1 MPIWDDVLTDRDK
14 EIMKR
19 AGYGRRIGLGHR
31 PALLVVD
38 MTYNFIGD
46 RPEPIMESIKRFRQS
61 CGEQG
66 WRALYKIRDLLS
78 DARQRNVP
86 IFYTKA
92 LEKVGATPGVPQ
104 KTKNL
109 RAEEDFCEEWREGN
123 QIAQEIAPEET
134 DVVVQKPNRSA
145 FFGTPLMSML
155 NELHADTVLVTGC
168 TTSGC
173 VRATVMDAFAYKFRV
188 AVVEECVFDRIEI
201 SHKISLFDLSMKYAD
216 VISFEEARK
225 YIRDLLPPA

>member
-1 MPIWDDVLTDRDK
+1 MPIWDDVLTERDK

-19 AGYGRRIGLGHR
+19 AGYGRRIGLGRR
-31 PALLVVD
+31 PVLLVID

-78 DARQRNVP
+78 DARQKNVP

-92 LEKVGATPGVPQ
+92 FEKAVAPAGIPH

-109 RAEEDFCEEWREGN
+109 RAQEDFREEWRDGN

-201 SHKISLFDLSMKYAD
+201 SHKVGLFDLSMKYAD
-216 VISFEEARK
+216 VISFNEAAK
-225 YIRDLLPPA
+225 YIRDLRPPA

>member
-92 LEKVGATPGVPQ
+92 LGKVGATPGVPQ

-109 RAEEDFCEEWREGN
+109 RAEEDFREEWREGN

-155 NELHADTVLVTGC
+155 NEHHADTVLVTGC

-225 YIRDLLPPA
+225 YIRDLLPPV

>member
-92 LEKVGATPGVPQ
+92 LGKVGATPGVPQ

-109 RAEEDFCEEWREGN
+109 RAEEDFREEWREGN

-155 NELHADTVLVTGC
+155 NEHHADTVLVTGC
-168 TTSGC
+168 TTIGC

-225 YIRDLLPPA
+225 YIRDLLPPV